1 MYVTINSRSD
11 VRGVTD
17 LYKGTKVADMLIMN
31 DPLVIT

>member
-11 VRGVTD
+11 VHRVTD
-17 LYKGTKVADMLIMN
+17 LQGTKIADILIMN